1 MLRLAAKLQS
11 ITRSR
16 TTADGRQ
23 LELWAGIDCGPVAGA
38 VIGAHRAFY
47 CLYGDVMNTAARMCK
62 YAPGGTLGATAHCTA
77 AFKAALAASG
87 PGVQCLSRG
96 LRKIKGKGE
105 IETFDALL
113 VSSDGFG
120 GGCCYC
126 GGVEG
131 ICSCSAEMN
140 VTIMSEASPPSML
153 TVAPGPRK
161 FLTQVLGFARRL
173 WQLFTWSGIWEPTDQ
188 TKISIA
194 QRAPAERENFWLE
207 DRPEYR
213 EGLTHGLGLHVAAVL
228 VQV

>member
-1 MLRLAAKLQS
+1 
-11 ITRSR
+11 
-16 TTADGRQ
+16 
-23 LELWAGIDCGPVAGA
+23 
-38 VIGAHRAFY
+38 
-47 CLYGDVMNTAARMCK
+47 
-62 YAPGGTLGATAHCTA
+62 
-77 AFKAALAASG
+77 
-87 PGVQCLSRG
+87 
-96 LRKIKGKGE
+96 
-105 IETFDALL
+105 
-113 VSSDGFG
+113 
-120 GGCCYC
+120 
-126 GGVEG
+126 
-131 ICSCSAEMN
+131 
-140 VTIMSEASPPSML
+140 ML